1 MPTEYDPLLPQA
13 LNTQREKTL
22 HLRNRFKKT
31 SLSDNTQSV
40 IEKNTAPIQTKVQA
54 PKASLAYILQ
64 TDSEHDE
71 RILALQHQQKKH
83 YKKIQ
88 VLCEQNAQIKQDAKK
103 NRDNLNLNR
112 QEIDKLKQDAKKNHD
127 NLSLCAKQVEKNE
140 QDAKKN
146 RDNLLLCA
154 KQVEKNEQDAKK
166 NHDNLSLCAKQV
178 EKNEQDAKKNRD
190 RLNLNGQQIAELKQ
204 DYLTFEQKLFSL
216 MQRVDHLQNLHNQS
230 VHSTHDPED
239 SNVSKKVFTDSLTP
253 PVPSVSFFD
262 ATIIDEPIKK
272 TEVKS
277 LSLS

>member
-64 TDSEHDE
+64 ADSEHDE

-88 VLCEQNAQIKQDAKK
+88 VLCEQNAQIK
-103 NRDNLNLNR
+103 
-112 QEIDKLKQDAKKNHD
+112 
-127 NLSLCAKQVEKNE
+127 
-140 QDAKKN
+140 
-146 RDNLLLCA
+146 
-154 KQVEKNEQDAKK
+154 QDAKK

-204 DYLTFEQKLFSL
+204 GYLTFEQKLFSL

>member
-22 HLRNRFKKT
+22 HLRNRFKKN

-64 TDSEHDE
+64 ADSEHDE

-103 NRDNLNLNR
+103 NR
-112 QEIDKLKQDAKKNHD
+112 
-127 NLSLCAKQVEKNE
+127 
-140 QDAKKN
+140 
-146 RDNLLLCA
+146 
-154 KQVEKNEQDAKK
+154 
-166 NHDNLSLCAKQV
+166 DNLSLCAKQV

-204 DYLTFEQKLFSL
+204 DYLTFEQKLLSL
-216 MQRVDHLQNLHNQS
+216 MQRVDRLQNLHNQS
-230 VHSTHDPED
+230 VHSTYDPED
-239 SNVSKKVFTDSLTP
+239 SNVSKKVLK
-253 PVPSVSFFD
+253 
-262 ATIIDEPIKK
+262 A
-272 TEVKS
+272 
-277 LSLS
+277 

>member
-22 HLRNRFKKT
+22 HLRNRFKKN

-64 TDSEHDE
+64 ADSEHDE
-71 RILALQHQQKKH
+71 RILALQHQQKEH

-146 RDNLLLCA
+146 RD
-154 KQVEKNEQDAKK
+154 
-166 NHDNLSLCAKQV
+166 
-178 EKNEQDAKKNRD
+178 

-204 DYLTFEQKLFSL
+204 DYLTFEQKLLSL
-216 MQRVDHLQNLHNQS
+216 MQRVDRLQNLHNQS
-230 VHSTHDPED
+230 VHLTHDPED

-272 TEVKS
+272 TEAES

>member
-1 MPTEYDPLLPQA
+1 MTTEYDPLLPQA

-22 HLRNRFKKT
+22 HLRNRFKKN

-64 TDSEHDE
+64 ADSEHDE

-146 RDNLLLCA
+146 RD
-154 KQVEKNEQDAKK
+154 
-166 NHDNLSLCAKQV
+166 
-178 EKNEQDAKKNRD
+178 

-204 DYLTFEQKLFSL
+204 DYLTFEQKLLSL
-216 MQRVDHLQNLHNQS
+216 MQRVDRLQNLHNQS
-230 VHSTHDPED
+230 VHSTYDPED
-239 SNVSKKVFTDSLTP
+239 SNVSKKVLK
-253 PVPSVSFFD
+253 
-262 ATIIDEPIKK
+262 A
-272 TEVKS
+272 
-277 LSLS
+277 